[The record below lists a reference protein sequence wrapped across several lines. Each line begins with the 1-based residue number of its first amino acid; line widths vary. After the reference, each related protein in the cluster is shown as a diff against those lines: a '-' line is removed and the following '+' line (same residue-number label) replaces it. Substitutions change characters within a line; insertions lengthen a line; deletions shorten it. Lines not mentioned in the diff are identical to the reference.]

1 MATRRRLWWGLT
13 VAGALLFLIALAAE
27 GDLAILV
34 ANQRPD
40 AEAARLAR
48 ELGLDGDEP
57 IAEIGAGNGNLTVAM
72 ARLVPRGRVYSTEL
86 DPDRLDDI
94 RTAVRDAGAANV
106 DVLEAAAA
114 DTNLPDACCDA
125 IFMRTVYHH
134 FTTPPV
140 MLAALRR
147 SLKPGGRLAII
158 EFEPRTFLTLFFPTR
173 EVPERGGHG
182 VPMAFL
188 QREVAAAGAF
198 RHERT
203 VERWAGRLYL
213 MMFRRV

>member
-1 MATRRRLWWGLT
+1 MTTRRRVWWGLA
-13 VAGALLFLIALAAE
+13 VAAALLLIALAAE
-27 GDLAILV
+27 GELAILV

-40 AEAARLAR
+40 AEARRLAT
-48 ELGLDGDEP
+48 ELGLDGGEP
-57 IAEIGAGNGNLTVAM
+57 IAEIGAGKGALTVAM

-86 DPDRLDDI
+86 NPDRLDDI
-94 RTAVRDAGAANV
+94 RAAVREVGAVNV
-106 DVLEAAAA
+106 EVREAALA
-114 DTNLPDACCDA
+114 DTNLPDGCCDA

-134 FTTPPV
+134 FTTPPA
-140 MLAALRR
+140 MLASLHR

-158 EFEPRTFLTLFFPTR
+158 EFEPRTFLTLFFPSHD
-173 EVPERGGHG
+173 VPDRGGHG

-188 QREVAAAGAF
+188 RREVIADGGF

-213 MMFRRV
+213 MVFRRM